1 MIQAPGGVILFLSCA
16 CINNLALHNVV
27 MNDNSDLKRKKKF
40 PLKLYGLSS
49 WSLKGPWLCAQSVRL
64 YVCGCTNRRL

>member
-27 MNDNSDLKRKKKF
+27 MNENSD
-40 PLKLYGLSS
+40 YGLSN
-49 WSLKGPWLCAQSVRL
+49 WSLKGPWLRAQSVRL